1 MNYHIKCPLLAD
13 TLVCSR
19 LDRFNSLN
27 TLLYTVSLTFDPVT
41 LTFDLWPWALVV
53 YRLWCDK
60 TLCQIWTQSS
70 NPRRRYRD
78 FNIWPYDLKHV
89 LHIALGSGI
98 IFTKFDLRRFYG
110 CWYVISRCDLDL

>member
-41 LTFDLWPWALVV
+41 LTFDL
-53 YRLWCDK
+53 
-60 TLCQIWTQSS
+60 
-70 NPRRRYRD
+70 
-78 FNIWPYDLKHV
+78 
-89 LHIALGSGI
+89 
-98 IFTKFDLRRFYG
+98 
-110 CWYVISRCDLDL
+110 